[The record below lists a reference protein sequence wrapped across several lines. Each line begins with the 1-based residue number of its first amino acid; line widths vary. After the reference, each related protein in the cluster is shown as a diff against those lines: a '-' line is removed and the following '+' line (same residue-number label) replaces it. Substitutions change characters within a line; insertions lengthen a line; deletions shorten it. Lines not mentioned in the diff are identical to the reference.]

1 VYLSYNE
8 MLVLCVRL
16 YFETRC
22 PPPSTPIT
30 ISRKCKTEFC
40 NNKVQWQGRMKNRYI
55 ILQLF
60 HTAHNTHTLRKI
72 QMFLYSPADTTS
84 LFPEE
89 LRMEAH

>member
-1 VYLSYNE
+1 
-8 MLVLCVRL
+8 
-16 YFETRC
+16 
-22 PPPSTPIT
+22 
-30 ISRKCKTEFC
+30 
-40 NNKVQWQGRMKNRYI
+40 MKNRYI